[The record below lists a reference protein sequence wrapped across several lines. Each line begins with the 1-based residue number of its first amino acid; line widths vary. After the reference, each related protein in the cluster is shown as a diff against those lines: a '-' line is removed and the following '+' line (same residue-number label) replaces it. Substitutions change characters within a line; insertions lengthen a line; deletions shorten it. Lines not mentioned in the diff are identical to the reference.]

1 MWRWWTGPVA
11 LCLAETLCIVCS
23 SPPKMP
29 KRWVE
34 QRGVGPFSRGHWHI
48 FPPRGETRVEKLNAS
63 SNSIHFL
70 KKFCILH
77 VCCLWSLFFWR
88 YQCFT
93 IWTVYNNAIS
103 IWLLFFYFRYWSFP
117 FFFPISFFRIVG
129 YDGVQQT
136 FKDYFKFK
144 EDKIFIFKWS
154 YVRTKKWFGKIKK
167 MQNTLIYIL
176 HSTDHLSLFERANDQ
191 KLCLVK
197 QTGLLY
203 KVNS

>member
-1 MWRWWTGPVA
+1 MHWERLHITLQKINPVHLLLSSGPQLNIIFNSLITHLVNMWRWWTGPVA

-70 KKFCILH
+70 KNSVYYMFV
-77 VCCLWSLFFWR
+77 VCDFIFIFFWR

-103 IWLLFFYFRYWSFP
+103 IWLLFFF
-117 FFFPISFFRIVG
+117 
-129 YDGVQQT
+129 
-136 FKDYFKFK
+136 
-144 EDKIFIFKWS
+144 
-154 YVRTKKWFGKIKK
+154 
-167 MQNTLIYIL
+167 
-176 HSTDHLSLFERANDQ
+176 LF
-191 KLCLVK
+191 
-197 QTGLLY
+197 
-203 KVNS
+203 